1 MAGWAWGTD
10 FDDPERAVGGHPDM
24 DRDQILDLL
33 TDAAV
38 EVMDVEREVVTPE
51 ARFVED
57 LNGDS
62 LSVLEIL
69 EILQDKLDVDLP
81 TEAFDGV
88 GTVGQ
93 AADVIVKIV
102 SERAESPAG

>member
-1 MAGWAWGTD
+1 
-10 FDDPERAVGGHPDM
+10 M
-24 DRDQILDLL
+24 DRDQILELL

-38 EVMDVEREVVTPE
+38 EVMDVDRDAVTAD

-102 SERAESPAG
+102 SERAESATG

>member
-1 MAGWAWGTD
+1 
-10 FDDPERAVGGHPDM
+10 M
-24 DRDQILDLL
+24 DRDGILDLL

-38 EVMDVEREVVTPE
+38 EVMDVERDAVTPE

-69 EILQDKLDVDLP
+69 EILQEKLDVDLP

-93 AADVIVKIV
+93 AADVI
-102 SERAESPAG
+102 AGIANA

>member
-1 MAGWAWGTD
+1 
-10 FDDPERAVGGHPDM
+10 M
-24 DRDQILDLL
+24 DRDGILELL

-38 EVMDVEREVVTPE
+38 EVMDVDKDAVTPD

-69 EILQDKLDVDLP
+69 EILQEKLDVDLP

-93 AADVIVKIV
+93 AADVIANIV
-102 SERAESPAG
+102 SGQSENATA

>member
-1 MAGWAWGTD
+1 
-10 FDDPERAVGGHPDM
+10 M
-24 DRDQILDLL
+24 DRDQILELL

-38 EVMDVEREVVTPE
+38 EVMDVDQEAVTAE

-69 EILQDKLDVDLP
+69 EILQEKLDVDLP

-88 GTVGQ
+88 GTVGE

-102 SERAESPAG
+102 AERTESTTG

>member
-1 MAGWAWGTD
+1 
-10 FDDPERAVGGHPDM
+10 M
-24 DRDQILDLL
+24 DRDGILELL

-38 EVMDVEREVVTPE
+38 EVMSVERDAVTPE

-57 LNGDS
+57 LDGDS

-69 EILQDKLDVDLP
+69 EILQEKLDVDLP
-81 TEAFDGV
+81 TEAFDGL

-93 AADVIVKIV
+93 AADVITGIV
-102 SERAESPAG
+102 SEKAAAG

>member
-1 MAGWAWGTD
+1 
-10 FDDPERAVGGHPDM
+10 M
-24 DRDQILDLL
+24 DRDGILELL

-38 EVMDVEREVVTPE
+38 EVMDVDKEAVTPE

-69 EILQDKLDVDLP
+69 EILQEKLDVDLP

-88 GTVGQ
+88 ATVGQ
-93 AADVIVKIV
+93 AADVIANIV
-102 SERAESPAG
+102 SGQSESASA

>member
-1 MAGWAWGTD
+1 
-10 FDDPERAVGGHPDM
+10 M
-24 DRDQILDLL
+24 DRDQILELL

-38 EVMDVEREVVTPE
+38 EVMDVDRGIVTPD

-69 EILQDKLDVDLP
+69 EILQ
-81 TEAFDGV
+81 E
-88 GTVGQ
+88 
-93 AADVIVKIV
+93 
-102 SERAESPAG
+102 

>member
-1 MAGWAWGTD
+1 
-10 FDDPERAVGGHPDM
+10 M
-24 DRDQILDLL
+24 DRDQILELL

-38 EVMDVEREVVTPE
+38 EVMDVDRGIVTPD

-57 LNGDS
+57 LDGDS

-69 EILQDKLDVDLP
+69 EILQEKLDVDLP

-93 AADVIVKIV
+93 AADVIVTIV
-102 SERAESPAG
+102 AERAESPTG

>member
-1 MAGWAWGTD
+1 
-10 FDDPERAVGGHPDM
+10 M
-24 DRDQILDLL
+24 DRDQILALL

-38 EVMDVEREVVTPE
+38 EVMDVDRDAVTPE

-93 AADVIVKIV
+93 AADVILGIATGQ
-102 SERAESPAG
+102 SESATA

>member
-1 MAGWAWGTD
+1 
-10 FDDPERAVGGHPDM
+10 M
-24 DRDQILDLL
+24 DRDQILELL

-38 EVMDVEREVVTPE
+38 EVMDVEREAVTAD

-88 GTVGQ
+88 ATVGQ

-102 SERAESPAG
+102 SERAESATG

>member
-1 MAGWAWGTD
+1 
-10 FDDPERAVGGHPDM
+10 M
-24 DRDQILDLL
+24 DRDGILELL

-38 EVMDVEREVVTPE
+38 EVMDVDKEAVTPE

-69 EILQDKLDVDLP
+69 EILQEKLDVDLP
-81 TEAFDGV
+81 TEAFEKV
-88 GTVGQ
+88 STVGQ
-93 AADVIVKIV
+93 AADVITGIV
-102 SERAESPAG
+102 SEQRPAEATG

>member
-1 MAGWAWGTD
+1 
-10 FDDPERAVGGHPDM
+10 M
-24 DRDQILDLL
+24 DRDGILELL

-38 EVMDVEREVVTPE
+38 EVMSVDRDAVTPE

-57 LNGDS
+57 LDGDS

-69 EILQDKLDVDLP
+69 EILQEKLDVDLP

-88 GTVGQ
+88 ATVGQ
-93 AADVIVKIV
+93 AADVILKIV
-102 SERAESPAG
+102 QGEPEGATA

>member
-1 MAGWAWGTD
+1 
-10 FDDPERAVGGHPDM
+10 M
-24 DRDQILDLL
+24 DRDGILELL

-38 EVMDVEREVVTPE
+38 EVMDVDKEAVTPD

-69 EILQDKLDVDLP
+69 EILQEKLDVDLP

-93 AADVIVKIV
+93 AADVIANIV
-102 SERAESPAG
+102 SQAEGATA

>member
-1 MAGWAWGTD
+1 
-10 FDDPERAVGGHPDM
+10 M

-38 EVMDVEREVVTPE
+38 EVMDVDREIVTPE

-69 EILQDKLDVDLP
+69 EIMQDKLDVDLP

-88 GTVGQ
+88 ATVGQ
-93 AADVIVKIV
+93 AADVILKIV
-102 SERAESPAG
+102 AERAESATG

>member
-1 MAGWAWGTD
+1 
-10 FDDPERAVGGHPDM
+10 M
-24 DRDQILDLL
+24 DRDQILELL

-38 EVMDVEREVVTPE
+38 EVMDVEAAVVTPE

-69 EILQDKLDVDLP
+69 EILQEKLDVDLP

-88 GTVGQ
+88 ATVGA
-93 AADVIVKIV
+93 AADVITKIV
-102 SERAESPAG
+102 AERAGSATG

>member
-1 MAGWAWGTD
+1 MSMTGNTMAMGNTQ
-10 FDDPERAVGGHPDM
+10 GGSAYM
-24 DRDQILDLL
+24 DRDQILELL

-88 GTVGQ
+88 ATVGQ
-93 AADVIVKIV
+93 AADVILKIV
-102 SERAESPAG
+102 SERAESAAG

>member
-1 MAGWAWGTD
+1 
-10 FDDPERAVGGHPDM
+10 M
-24 DRDQILDLL
+24 DRDQILELL

-38 EVMDVEREVVTPE
+38 EVMDVAREVVTPE

-69 EILQDKLDVDLP
+69 EILQEKLDVDLP
-81 TEAFDGV
+81 TESFDGV
-88 GTVGQ
+88 ATVGE
-93 AADVIVKIV
+93 AADVITKIAA
-102 SERAESPAG
+102 ERAESPAG

>member
-1 MAGWAWGTD
+1 
-10 FDDPERAVGGHPDM
+10 M
-24 DRDQILDLL
+24 DRDQILGLL

-38 EVMDVEREVVTPE
+38 EVMDVDRDAVTPE

-93 AADVIVKIV
+93 AADVILGIV
-102 SERAESPAG
+102 TGQSESAPA

>member
-1 MAGWAWGTD
+1 
-10 FDDPERAVGGHPDM
+10 M
-24 DRDQILDLL
+24 DRDQILELL

-38 EVMDVEREVVTPE
+38 EVMDVDQGAVTPE

-69 EILQDKLDVDLP
+69 EILQEKLDVDLP

-88 GTVGQ
+88 ATVGD
-93 AADVIVKIV
+93 AADVITKIV
-102 SERAESPAG
+102 SERAGSATG

>member
-1 MAGWAWGTD
+1 
-10 FDDPERAVGGHPDM
+10 M

-38 EVMDVEREVVTPE
+38 EVMDVDRAIVTPE

-81 TEAFDGV
+81 TESFDGV

-93 AADVIVKIV
+93 AADVITKIV
-102 SERAESPAG
+102 SEKAGSATG

>member
-1 MAGWAWGTD
+1 MGTTTQ
-10 FDDPERAVGGHPDM
+10 GGSAYM
-24 DRDQILDLL
+24 DRDQILELL

-38 EVMDVEREVVTPE
+38 EVMDVDREVVTPE

-69 EILQDKLDVDLP
+69 ESLQDKLDVDLP

-93 AADVIVKIV
+93 AADVIAKIV
-102 SERAESPAG
+102 SERTESAAG

>member
-1 MAGWAWGTD
+1 
-10 FDDPERAVGGHPDM
+10 M
-24 DRDQILDLL
+24 DRDQILELL

-38 EVMDVEREVVTPE
+38 EVMDVDREIVTAD

-69 EILQDKLDVDLP
+69 EILQEKLDVDLP
-81 TEAFDGV
+81 TESFDGV
-88 GTVGQ
+88 STVGQ
-93 AADVIVKIV
+93 AADVIVKILA
-102 SERAESPAG
+102 ERAA

>member
-1 MAGWAWGTD
+1 
-10 FDDPERAVGGHPDM
+10 M

-38 EVMDVEREVVTPE
+38 EVMDVDRDAVTAE

-69 EILQDKLDVDLP
+69 EILQEKLDVDLP

-88 GTVGQ
+88 STVGE

-102 SERAESPAG
+102 NERAESPTG

>member
-1 MAGWAWGTD
+1 
-10 FDDPERAVGGHPDM
+10 M

-38 EVMDVEREVVTPE
+38 EVMDVDREVVTPE

-93 AADVIVKIV
+93 AADVIVRIV
-102 SERAESPAG
+102 AERAESATG

>member
-1 MAGWAWGTD
+1 
-10 FDDPERAVGGHPDM
+10 M
-24 DRDQILDLL
+24 DRDGILELL

-38 EVMDVEREVVTPE
+38 EVMDVDKEAVTPD

-69 EILQDKLDVDLP
+69 EILQEKLDVDLP

-93 AADVIVKIV
+93 AADVIANIV
-102 SERAESPAG
+102 SGQSENATA

>member
-1 MAGWAWGTD
+1 
-10 FDDPERAVGGHPDM
+10 M
-24 DRDQILDLL
+24 DRDGILELL

-38 EVMDVEREVVTPE
+38 EVMDVDKEAVTPE

-62 LSVLEIL
+62 LSALEIL
-69 EILQDKLDVDLP
+69 EILQEKLDVDLP

-93 AADVIVKIV
+93 AADVIANIV
-102 SERAESPAG
+102 SQAEGATA

>member
-1 MAGWAWGTD
+1 
-10 FDDPERAVGGHPDM
+10 M
-24 DRDQILDLL
+24 DRDGILDML

-38 EVMDVEREVVTPE
+38 EVMDVERSAVTPE

-69 EILQDKLDVDLP
+69 EIMQEKLDVDLP

-93 AADVIVKIV
+93 AADVI
-102 SERAESPAG
+102 AGIANA

>member
-1 MAGWAWGTD
+1 
-10 FDDPERAVGGHPDM
+10 M

-38 EVMDVEREVVTPE
+38 EVMDVDRDVVTPE

-81 TEAFDGV
+81 TESFDGV
-88 GTVGQ
+88 ATVGQ

>member
-1 MAGWAWGTD
+1 
-10 FDDPERAVGGHPDM
+10 M
-24 DRDQILDLL
+24 DRDGILELL

-38 EVMDVEREVVTPE
+38 EVMDVDKDAVTPD

-69 EILQDKLDVDLP
+69 EILQEKLDVDLP

-93 AADVIVKIV
+93 AADVILGIV
-102 SERAESPAG
+102 SGQSESASA

>member
-1 MAGWAWGTD
+1 
-10 FDDPERAVGGHPDM
+10 M
-24 DRDQILDLL
+24 DRDQILEHL

-38 EVMDVEREVVTPE
+38 EVMDVDRGAVTPD

-69 EILQDKLDVDLP
+69 EILQEKLDVDLP

-88 GTVGQ
+88 ATVGG
-93 AADVIVKIV
+93 AADVIAGIV
-102 SERAESPAG
+102 AERAESATG

>member
-1 MAGWAWGTD
+1 
-10 FDDPERAVGGHPDM
+10 M
-24 DRDQILDLL
+24 DRDQILELL

-38 EVMDVEREVVTPE
+38 EVMDVDRDAVTAE

-93 AADVIVKIV
+93 AADVILNIV
-102 SERAESPAG
+102 TGQAESATA

>member
-1 MAGWAWGTD
+1 
-10 FDDPERAVGGHPDM
+10 M
-24 DRDQILDLL
+24 DRDGILEML

-38 EVMDVEREVVTPE
+38 EVMDVERDAVTPE

-69 EILQDKLDVDLP
+69 EILQEKLDVDLP

-93 AADVIVKIV
+93 AADVI
-102 SERAESPAG
+102 AGIANA

>member
-1 MAGWAWGTD
+1 
-10 FDDPERAVGGHPDM
+10 M
-24 DRDQILDLL
+24 DRDQILELL

-38 EVMDVEREVVTPE
+38 EVMDVDRAVVTAD

-69 EILQDKLDVDLP
+69 EILQEKLDVDLP
-81 TEAFDGV
+81 TESFDGV
-88 GTVGQ
+88 ATVGQ
-93 AADVIVKIV
+93 AADVITKIV
-102 SERAESPAG
+102 SERAESPTG

>member
-1 MAGWAWGTD
+1 
-10 FDDPERAVGGHPDM
+10 M
-24 DRDQILDLL
+24 DRDHILGLL

-38 EVMDVEREVVTPE
+38 EVMDVDRDAVTPE

-93 AADVIVKIV
+93 AADVILGIV
-102 SERAESPAG
+102 TGQSESAPA

>member
-1 MAGWAWGTD
+1 MAGWGWGTD
-10 FDDPERAVGGHPDM
+10 LTTGTEQQEATGTM

-38 EVMDVEREVVTPE
+38 EVMDVDRDAVTPE

-93 AADVIVKIV
+93 AADVIPGIV
-102 SERAESPAG
+102 SQAATA

>member
-1 MAGWAWGTD
+1 
-10 FDDPERAVGGHPDM
+10 M
-24 DRDQILDLL
+24 DRDQILELL

-38 EVMDVEREVVTPE
+38 EVMDVDRATVTAD

-69 EILQDKLDVDLP
+69 EILQEKLDVDLP

-88 GTVGQ
+88 GTVGE
-93 AADVIVKIV
+93 AADVITGIV
-102 SERAESPAG
+102 SGQAESASA

>member
-1 MAGWAWGTD
+1 
-10 FDDPERAVGGHPDM
+10 M
-24 DRDQILDLL
+24 DRDQILELL

-38 EVMDVEREVVTPE
+38 EVMDVDRGIVTAD

-69 EILQDKLDVDLP
+69 EILQEKLDVDLP

-93 AADVIVKIV
+93 AADVITGIV
-102 SERAESPAG
+102 SQAESASA

>member
-1 MAGWAWGTD
+1 
-10 FDDPERAVGGHPDM
+10 M

-38 EVMDVEREVVTPE
+38 EVMDVDRDVVTPE

-102 SERAESPAG
+102 AERAESATG

>member
-1 MAGWAWGTD
+1 
-10 FDDPERAVGGHPDM
+10 M
-24 DRDQILDLL
+24 DRDEILELL

-38 EVMDVEREVVTPE
+38 EVMDVDRGAVTAE

-69 EILQDKLDVDLP
+69 EILQEKLDVDLP

-88 GTVGQ
+88 GTVGE

-102 SERAESPAG
+102 AERAESTTG